1 MGGGIAD
8 IQYEEM
14 YMQLLAHHSSCI
26 SFISNVWCHSAS
38 QHCCWLDTLC
48 MCNDYSNAGTME
60 ACSWS
65 VIPYTKCTITP
76 SIIAVLF
83 KPNDVQ
89 SSCLDALK
97 SVCTVRCG
105 MLLLWYLVCFWHFI
119 FPAFQS
125 FFCWCRSV
133 VLKLWIRPPM
143 VRGGFLVVHELIG
156 WFRRQKKKES

>member
-8 IQYEEM
+8 MQYEEM
-14 YMQLLAHHSSCI
+14 YQHGMQLLAHHSRCV

-38 QHCCWLDTLC
+38 QHCRWLDTSR

-89 SSCLDALK
+89 SSRADALK
-97 SVCTVRCG
+97 SVLCEMWDAAFVLLC
-105 MLLLWYLVCFWHFI
+105 LLWQFI
-119 FPAFQS
+119 FPVLQS
-125 FFCWCRSV
+125 YFHCCRSV
-133 VLKLWIRPPM
+133 ALKLWIRQD
-143 VRGGFLVVHELIG
+143 F
-156 WFRRQKKKES
+156 